1 MSLARRNRDHVLSLI
16 SASAPVVGGGL
27 TTTSLQPEVAPY
39 TPAASV
45 AAAQIMLRLTHD
57 LRQLK
62 DTKSIDLKIAAKRLM
77 LPEYAAWCDGQ
88 LAAGVASE
96 QDELPSTGA
105 DDVLPTIMVW
115 AFDIGDWPRALEL
128 AAHVLRFKLALPSRY
143 ERDAATLIVDS
154 VADAALKAHFV
165 TKQRFPIDVLDTVDR
180 LTAGIDMHDQPRAK
194 LAKAI
199 GIELLAEADATTAG
213 PLAASILSMRALA
226 SLRHALHLD
235 SRIGVKGQINRL
247 EKALGAAAVVTEQT
261 GTTPAA

>member
-1 MSLARRNRDHVLSLI
+1 MSLARQTRDHVLSLI
-16 SASAPVVGGGL
+16 SASAPAKGGGL
-27 TTTSLQPEVAPY
+27 TPASLQPEVAPY
-39 TPAASV
+39 TPAASI
-45 AAAQIMLRLTHD
+45 AAAQIMMRLTHD

-88 LAAGVASE
+88 LAAGRDSD
-96 QDELPSTGA
+96 QQELPSTGA
-105 DDVLPTIMVW
+105 DDVLPTVMVW
-115 AFDIGDWPRALEL
+115 ALDVGDWPRALNL
-128 AAHVLRFKLALPSRY
+128 AAHVLRFKIALPSRY

-165 TKQRFPIDVLDTVDR
+165 SKQRFPLEVLETVDR

-213 PLAASILSMRALA
+213 PLAASLLSMRALA

-235 SRIGVKGQINRL
+235 SRVGVKGQITRL
-247 EKALGAAAVVTEQT
+247 EKALGASAVTTEQA